1 MELTHTELT
10 DHVYS
15 QLKNKILER
24 ELLPGQK
31 ILQEKLAAELGVSR
45 SPLLKALARL
55 ENEMLVESIPRRGM
69 FVKKITVK
77 EITDILQCQA
87 VFEGLAARLVAEKA
101 DSDDIDKLYK
111 IFEPFQYQHDI
122 DQKFYQQA
130 DNEFHTLIINMC
142 TNDVIHQLKLL
153 RNIHILRSQMGLVR
167 SPEET
172 LSEHL
177 RIISAIENND
187 GKAAEAAMRIH
198 IEKAIDKIKS

>member
-1 MELTHTELT
+1 MTHTELT

-15 QLKNKILER
+15 RLKRKILDR

-55 ENEMLVESIPRRGM
+55 ENELLVESIPRRGM
-69 FVKKITVK
+69 FVKKITPK
-77 EITDILQCQA
+77 EIIDILQCRA
-87 VFEGLAARLVAEKA
+87 VFEGLAARLVAEHA
-101 DSDDIDKLYK
+101 ASEDIQKLHK

-122 DQKFYQQA
+122 DQAFYEQA
-130 DNEFHTLIINMC
+130 DREFHSCIINLC
-142 TNDVIHQLKLL
+142 ENDVIQRMRLL
-153 RNIHILRSQMGLVR
+153 NNIHVLHSQIGLVR

-177 RIISAIENND
+177 RIISAIENRD
-187 GKAAEAAMRIH
+187 DQAAESAMRIH
-198 IEKAIDKIKS
+198 IEKAIDKLKH